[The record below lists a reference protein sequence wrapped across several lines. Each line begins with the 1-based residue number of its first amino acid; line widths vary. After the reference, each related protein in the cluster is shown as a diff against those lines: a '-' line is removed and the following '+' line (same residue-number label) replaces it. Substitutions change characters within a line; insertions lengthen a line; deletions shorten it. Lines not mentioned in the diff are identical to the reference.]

1 MGDTTQGTVTV
12 SGDGSTSK
20 RGRQWP
26 EALGALA
33 SEDFRRLVQ
42 ATFISSFALAMQT
55 TVLGWLILERSNS
68 PFYLG
73 LNGFFHMIPALVV
86 THYGG
91 IVADRF
97 SRKGVLV
104 IGQASLAMVAVAL
117 ALLVFLKISSVWPLM
132 MISLLSGAFNTF
144 MHPARAA
151 LVGEFVSK
159 RQMTSGV
166 SLHTIAMSLPSM
178 TAPALAGWIIGAV
191 SLVGSIIVQAVFSV
205 ASFATVLTITVIRR
219 APVGAGEPYLCSLI
233 DGWRYCYKTNL
244 VFTVLMTT
252 SIYTIF
258 TMPSYVILLPDYA
271 RGTLGQGVEGLG
283 LLLSSVGAGVIVGSI
298 LMTITRK
305 LQNRRLIALG
315 AVAFAGVL
323 LNLLAVIQSIAPAM
337 LVLGGLGAC
346 FSIVMILTQSIVLEY
361 VPDEMRGRA
370 ISAYM
375 FTGGLF
381 PFGSLALG
389 TIAGSLG
396 TPIAMTVGGVVSVAL
411 AATIFITRPDIR
423 RI

>member
-117 ALLVFLKISSVWPLM
+117 SLLVFLKISSVWPLM

-219 APVGAGEPYLCSLI
+219 APVGAGEPYIRSLI

-375 FTGGLF
+375 FTGGLL